1 MLARLKLCLR
11 ADVHA
16 VITCKLTFSM
26 FEDDDPQVPC
36 CRRGWRQELGH
47 NWYCNHAIQGSKQDL
62 VASAASYHHHVHRM
76 QTVDM
81 LSAPA

>member
-1 MLARLKLCLR
+1 MLVRLKLFLR

-16 VITCKLTFSM
+16 VITCKLTFAL
-26 FEDDDPQVPC
+26 FEYNDPQVPY

-47 NWYCNHAIQGSKQDL
+47 NRYCNHAIQGSKQDL
-62 VASAASYHHHVHRM
+62 VASATSNHHHVHRM